1 MQSLD
6 KLDTL
11 HYRLRGKRCRSARH
25 LRTWIL
31 QAYATSADPLAY
43 PVWWHSRLLGS
54 LLEATLTPQMVWHA
68 HCLVSQTFEVRQF
81 CSRNRTR
88 LMAEAQMIVAG
99 GEREGEGG
107 EEELE
112 EEEEEE
118 EEQRECA

>member
-1 MQSLD
+1 M
-6 KLDTL
+6 
-11 HYRLRGKRCRSARH
+11 
-25 LRTWIL
+25 II

-88 LMAEAQMIVAG
+88 LMTEAQMIVAG
-99 GEREGEGG
+99 GEREGEG
-107 EEELE
+107 EEEE
-112 EEEEEE
+112 HEEEEEE
-118 EEQRECA
+118 EEQKECA